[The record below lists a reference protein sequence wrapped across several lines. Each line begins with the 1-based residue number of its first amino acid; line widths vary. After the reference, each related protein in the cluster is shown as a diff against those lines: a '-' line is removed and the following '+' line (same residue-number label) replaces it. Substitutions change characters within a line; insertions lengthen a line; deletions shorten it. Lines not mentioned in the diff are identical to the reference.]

1 MKKAAIALA
10 FVLTAS
16 PAFAQLG
23 GLSGKLNK
31 AKEVQKKVD
40 DLHMSEREERKLGD
54 RISTMLTD
62 RFGVMQDAAVTK
74 YVTLVGSVLAQ
85 ASSKPNLQW
94 QFVVLDTDGVNAYA
108 TPGGFVHITKGML
121 GLIKN
126 EAELAG
132 VLAHEVTHI
141 TERHTASSIEK
152 AAKTKLG
159 AEGVKQAAGADGLA
173 GEAFDIVAGLG
184 YEMVFE
190 NRYDRKDEIESDTVG
205 ASLVNK
211 VGYSPMGMSSVLQKI
226 AERNKGMK
234 EPNGLFAS
242 HPLIEDRLEEID
254 KKIKKDKL
262 AATATVQARYAKA
275 ISFDAKAPT
284 AIAMDISGVKGAVGS
299 TAAPKE
305 EPKKDDAKKGN
316 ALTGGIGKITG
327 TKSQSS
333 QTVASAG
340 TRGVGPDRD
349 AVGGPNKSKLR
360 ITVTPA
366 EIEAFKKGIVA

>member
-1 MKKAAIALA
+1 MKKAAITLA
-10 FVLTAS
+10 FVLAAS

-31 AKEVQKKVD
+31 AKEVKKTVD
-40 DLHMSEREERKLGD
+40 DLHMSEREERQLGD
-54 RISTMLTD
+54 RISTMLAD
-62 RFGVMQDAAVTK
+62 RFGVYQDAAVTK

-85 ASSKPNLQW
+85 ASAKPNLQW

-108 TPGGFVHITKGML
+108 TPGGFVHITRGML

-132 VLAHEVTHI
+132 VLAHEVVHI
-141 TERHTASSIEK
+141 TERHTASAIEK
-152 AAKTKLG
+152 AAKAKLG
-159 AEGVKQAAGADGLA
+159 TEGLKQATGADGLA
-173 GEAFDIVAGLG
+173 GQALDMLAGMGYDI
-184 YEMVFE
+184 VFE

-205 ASLVNK
+205 ASLANK
-211 VGYSPMGMSSVLQKI
+211 VGYSPSGMSSVLNKI
-226 AERNKGMK
+226 AERNKGAK

-242 HPLIEDRLEEID
+242 HPLIEDRLKEID
-254 KKIKKDKL
+254 KAIKKDKL
-262 AATATVQARYAKA
+262 TATATVQARYAKT
-275 ISFDAKAPT
+275 ITFDAKPAT
-284 AIAMDISGVKGAVGS
+284 AIAMDISGVKGAVGDS
-299 TAAPKE
+299 APKE
-305 EPKKDDAKKGN
+305 DPKKEDAKKGN

-327 TKSQSS
+327 TKSQNS

-360 ITVTPA
+360 VTVTPA
-366 EIEAFKKGIVA
+366 EIDAFKKGIAG